1 MLPPIFFL
9 VQKEERKNS
18 PKFIIFLQVNSIA
31 MLDQLIS
38 KFKAAKVLVVGDVM
52 IDAYLKGRVDRI
64 SPEAPVPILDVKE
77 RDYRL
82 GGAANVAANL
92 KALGAEP
99 ILCSV
104 VGKDPKGKIFM
115 DQLSKMGL
123 TSEGIVQSNE
133 RITTI
138 KYRIIGNQSQMIR
151 VDEEDKHGLSEKEN
165 EQFLNAL
172 FNLIDR
178 YQIDAIIFEDYDK
191 GLLNPTNIAQIIQKA
206 REKGILMT
214 TDPKKKNFH
223 AYGGVNLFKPNLK
236 ELSDAL
242 HLNQEQLTLEQLH
255 DAAKQFAH
263 QHEIDMVMVT
273 LSDKGIALYHRL
285 NDQFEWSP
293 ASAREV
299 SDVSGAGD
307 TVISVATLCMIV
319 QLPPTQ
325 MIKVANLAGGIVCQF
340 VGVVPVDPILLEEQ
354 IMELV
359 EQNTKS

>member
-1 MLPPIFFL
+1 MLPPIFLFSKKK
-9 VQKEERKNS
+9 KEIIIRN
-18 PKFIIFLQVNSIA
+18 FIVSLQINSIA

-38 KFKAAKVLVVGDVM
+38 SFKSTKVLVVGDVM
-52 IDAYLKGRVDRI
+52 IDAYLMGRVERI
-64 SPEAPVPILDVKE
+64 SPEAPVPIMDVKK

-104 VGKDPKGKIFM
+104 IGKDPKGKIFM
-115 DQLSKMGL
+115 DQLSKMGMI
-123 TSEGIVQSNE
+123 SDGIVQSDE

-138 KYRIIGNQSQMIR
+138 KYRIIGNQTQMIR
-151 VDEEDKHGLSEKEN
+151 IDEEDQHDLSAREN

-172 FNLIDR
+172 FALIDR

-191 GLLNPTNIAQIIQKA
+191 GLLNPHNIAQIVQKA
-206 REKGILMT
+206 KEKGILMS

-223 AYGGVNLFKPNLK
+223 AYAGVNLFKPNLK
-236 ELSDAL
+236 ELCDAL
-242 HLNQEQLTLEQLH
+242 HLNREQLTIEQLH

-263 QHEIDMVMVT
+263 QYEIDMVMVT

-285 NDQFEWSP
+285 NDHFELSP

-307 TVISVATLCMIV
+307 TVIAVSTLCMV
-319 QLPPTQ
+319 EQLPTTQ
-325 MIKVANLAGGIVCQF
+325 MLKVANLAGGIVCQF
-340 VGVVPVDPILLEEQ
+340 VGVVPVDTILLQEQ

-359 EQNTKS
+359 EQNTKP